1 MKIFILLLFA
11 FAILPTTFGQAKN
24 SRTVKIYLSDTNNN
38 PGFEDC
44 GKVRAVNRTI
54 PKTKTVAKTAL
65 EELFKG
71 ATKAEKAKGLTSIFS
86 QKTSSILKS
95 VNIKNGAAYV
105 NLKNWVIQNLGTAT
119 TSCGAFTFVTP
130 IEKTLMQFPS
140 VKKVFFAIEG
150 SPKDYYE
157 WMQVGECPDE
167 LVNCSG
173 KDFK

>member
-1 MKIFILLLFA
+1 MKFFVLLLIAFA
-11 FAILPTTFGQAKN
+11 FSPTIFGQAKN
-24 SRTVKIYLSDTNNN
+24 TKTIKIYLSDTNNN
-38 PGFEDC
+38 PDFEDC
-44 GKVRAVNRTI
+44 GKVRSVNRMI
-54 PKTKTVAKTAL
+54 PKTKTVAKAAL

-71 ATKAEKAKGLTSIFS
+71 ATKAEEAKGLTSIFS
-86 QKTSSILKS
+86 PETSSILKS

-105 NLKNWVIQNLGTAT
+105 NLKNWVVQNLGTAT

-130 IEKTLMQFPS
+130 IEKTLMQFPT

-150 SPKDYYE
+150 SPKDFYE

>member
-1 MKIFILLLFA
+1 MKIFVLSLLLFA
-11 FAILPTTFGQAKN
+11 FSPTMFGQAKN
-24 SRTVKIYLSDTNNN
+24 TRTVKIYLSDTNNN
-38 PGFEDC
+38 PNFEDC

-54 PKTKTVAKTAL
+54 LKTKTVAKAAL

-71 ATKAEKAKGLTSIFS
+71 AAKKEKAKGLTSIFS
-86 QKTSSILKS
+86 QETSSILKN

-105 NLKNWVIQNLGTAT
+105 NLKDWVVQNLGTAT

-130 IEKTLMQFPS
+130 IEKTLMQFPT

-150 SPKDYYE
+150 SPKDYYD

>member
-38 PGFEDC
+38 PDFEDC

-54 PKTKTVAKTAL
+54 PKTKTVAKAAL

-86 QKTSSILKS
+86 QEQTR
-95 VNIKNGAAYV
+95 Y
-105 NLKNWVIQNLGTAT
+105 
-119 TSCGAFTFVTP
+119 
-130 IEKTLMQFPS
+130 
-140 VKKVFFAIEG
+140 
-150 SPKDYYE
+150 
-157 WMQVGECPDE
+157 
-167 LVNCSG
+167 
-173 KDFK
+173 